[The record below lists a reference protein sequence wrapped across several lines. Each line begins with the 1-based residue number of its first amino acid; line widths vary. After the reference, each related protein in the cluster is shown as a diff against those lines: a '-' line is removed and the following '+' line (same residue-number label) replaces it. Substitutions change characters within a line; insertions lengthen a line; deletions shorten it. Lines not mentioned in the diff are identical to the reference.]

1 MVVHLCI
8 YACMVEGTKGILL
21 VTRRMVGG
29 GSGGGSSGGGY
40 WYNYC
45 HSSFSCSSL
54 NKYYSSL

>member
-1 MVVHLCI
+1 M
-8 YACMVEGTKGILL
+8 YACTVAGTKGILL
-21 VTRRMVGG
+21 VTRRMVDG